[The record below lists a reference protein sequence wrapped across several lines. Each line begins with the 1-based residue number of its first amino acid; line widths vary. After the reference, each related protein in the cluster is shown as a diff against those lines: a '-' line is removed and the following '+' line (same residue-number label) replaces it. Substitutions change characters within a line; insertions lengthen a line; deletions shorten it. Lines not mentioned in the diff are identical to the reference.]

1 MLPSRT
7 FIKIYYFH
15 LKKPFLVLLNKLYF
29 IGQFRKPTFIWNY
42 FLWLQLFFIIYT
54 QVNLND
60 TMLAVVIETTYQSK
74 LLFHNYVIKLVISM
88 FSQTM
93 LLFSMA
99 AISDLIKTNFTML
112 IFHLSMRLFSLF
124 QIHTKTHLNAMK

>member
-1 MLPSRT
+1 
-7 FIKIYYFH
+7 
-15 LKKPFLVLLNKLYF
+15 
-29 IGQFRKPTFIWNY
+29 
-42 FLWLQLFFIIYT
+42 
-54 QVNLND
+54 
-60 TMLAVVIETTYQSK
+60 MLAVVIETTYQSK